1 MTQRQLLL
9 DYIKLVYQL
18 YNFRAIQY
26 KYTERIIIVDDLIDK
41 IIAQYLVQASRYMS
55 ERRYSRSSSIDPI
68 TGPSTNIALP
78 EPFPGDWAID
88 RAKLNA
94 AVKKFSIYCNKYF
107 PHSSTPH
114 RQSSQQTGNPIL
126 PDSRQGSM
134 PASR

>member
-55 ERRYSRSSSIDPI
+55 EGRCSRSSSIEPI
-68 TGPSTNIALP
+68 TGPSTNKALP
-78 EPFPGDWAID
+78 EPVPGDRTID
-88 RAKLNA
+88 RAKLNTA
-94 AVKKFSIYCNKYF
+94 IKKFNRYCNKYF
-107 PHSSTPH
+107 PDSSTPD

-126 PDSRQGSM
+126 PDSRQGPT